1 MSHFLKKDNNHVVN
15 GLKLKIQNQKLCGKN
30 TPSVGKWN
38 PTAGFL
44 ISPRLF
50 PTLLLLS
57 SKTLGKTAS
66 NLDMNSRVN
75 WFVFLAL
82 VLIPKVNQQDSLIVH
97 STILH
102 MLGTTYFIGGRNHL
116 VLPKLYSLH
125 SSLHRGTKEKPIVC
139 SSFLIASP

>member
-1 MSHFLKKDNNHVVN
+1 
-15 GLKLKIQNQKLCGKN
+15 
-30 TPSVGKWN
+30 
-38 PTAGFL
+38 
-44 ISPRLF
+44 
-50 PTLLLLS
+50 
-57 SKTLGKTAS
+57 
-66 NLDMNSRVN
+66 MNSRVN

-116 VLPKLYSLH
+116 VLPKLYSLN
-125 SSLHRGTKEKPIVC
+125 RGTKEKPIVC

>member
-1 MSHFLKKDNNHVVN
+1 MVN
-15 GLKLKIQNQKLCGKN
+15 GPKLKNSKLEIICGKN

-82 VLIPKVNQQDSLIVH
+82 VLYLKSTSKIP
-97 STILH
+97 
-102 MLGTTYFIGGRNHL
+102 
-116 VLPKLYSLH
+116 
-125 SSLHRGTKEKPIVC
+125 
-139 SSFLIASP
+139 

>member
-1 MSHFLKKDNNHVVN
+1 M
-15 GLKLKIQNQKLCGKN
+15 GE
-30 TPSVGKWN
+30 WN